1 MSDASLRRSEPMTVE
16 GFLAFLDQRS
26 GDEKWELIDGVPLMM
41 TGGTLHRAR
50 IGGNIDRLLGPAA
63 ERRGC
68 MSLRGFLVEAN
79 EISSFEP
86 DVMVRCGN
94 LDGRSRRAQ
103 DPVIVFE
110 VLSPSTMRTDRV
122 LKFERYRAIPTVRQI
137 VFVYQDSVRIE
148 SWLRQ
153 HDDWREAPVLL
164 LRPEDSLAVPILGAS
179 LALADIYAG
188 VRPGLHPD

>member
-26 GDEKWELIDGVPLMM
+26 GDEKWELIDGVPLMI
-41 TGGTLHRAR
+41 TGGTLHHAR

-86 DVMVRCGN
+86 DVMGPVRQPGW
-94 LDGRSRRAQ
+94 
-103 DPVIVFE
+103 PK
-110 VLSPSTMRTDRV
+110 SPGAGPGDRV
-122 LKFERYRAIPTVRQI
+122 RG
-137 VFVYQDSVRIE
+137 
-148 SWLRQ
+148 
-153 HDDWREAPVLL
+153 
-164 LRPEDSLAVPILGAS
+164 AVA
-179 LALADIYAG
+179 
-188 VRPGLHPD
+188 V

>member
-41 TGGTLHRAR
+41 MGGTLHRAR

-68 MSLRGFLVEAN
+68 MSLRGFLRSKRDLELRAGRDG
-79 EISSFEP
+79 P
-86 DVMVRCGN
+86 VRQPGW
-94 LDGRSRRAQ
+94 
-103 DPVIVFE
+103 PK
-110 VLSPSTMRTDRV
+110 SPGAGPGDRV
-122 LKFERYRAIPTVRQI
+122 RGAVKFERYRAIPTLRQI
-137 VFVYQDSVRIE
+137 VFVYQDSIRIE

-164 LRPEDSLAVPILGAS
+164 LRPEDSLPVPILGAS

-188 VRPGLHPD
+188 VRPGLYPD

>member
-26 GDEKWELIDGVPLMM
+26 GDEKWELIDGVPLMI
-41 TGGTLHRAR
+41 TGGTLHHAR

-110 VLSPSTMRTDRV
+110 VLSPSTCGPIASSSSSATGRSHPPADRLRLPGQHPDRV
-122 LKFERYRAIPTVRQI
+122 LA
-137 VFVYQDSVRIE
+137 
-148 SWLRQ
+148 
-153 HDDWREAPVLL
+153 APA
-164 LRPEDSLAVPILGAS
+164 RRLA
-179 LALADIYAG
+179 
-188 VRPGLHPD
+188 